1 MTLFPPSSAR
11 APSSLSRSYA
21 RLSIIHSSAIIGFPS
36 SDDHGLDDSA
46 HTVHLVLVHAH
57 YLFLYSE
64 SVLHL
69 FIYHILLFS

>member
-21 RLSIIHSSAIIGFPS
+21 RLSIIHSSASIGSPS
-36 SDDHGLDDSA
+36 DDDHGLDDFA
-46 HTVHLVLVHAH
+46 RPVHLVLVHAN

-69 FIYHILLFS
+69 FIYHILIFS